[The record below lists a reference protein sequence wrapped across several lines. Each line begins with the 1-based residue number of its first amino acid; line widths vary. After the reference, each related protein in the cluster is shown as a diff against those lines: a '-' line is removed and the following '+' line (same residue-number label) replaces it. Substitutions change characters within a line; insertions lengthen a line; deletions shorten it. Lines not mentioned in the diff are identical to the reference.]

1 MGILGEYM
9 DGMTLPYANS
19 ARQIYEASLEQERW
33 AEQVAE
39 AAREKEIRENENH
52 DHLERIA
59 RSTEESDKTLKD
71 LNQTLKEN
79 NALLKEKNRRLEDSL
94 DTIRSILISVCEI
107 EYQNGKQEKAQLES
121 VNALACQISNA
132 LDSGKKANLR
142 GKIVDAGVQTFA
154 AALLQ
159 LMSR

>member
-19 ARQIYEASLEQERW
+19 ARQIYEICLEQERMG
-33 AEQVAE
+33 EQIAE

-79 NALLKEKNRRLEDSL
+79 NAFLKEKNRRLEDSL

-121 VNALACQISNA
+121 VNSLACQISNA
-132 LDSGKKANLR
+132 LDSSKKVNLKE
-142 GKIVDAGVQTFA
+142 KIADVGVQTFA

-159 LMSR
+159 IIK